1 MILEEL
7 KKVLFTLTKT
17 LCLNTSGKEPMSIK
31 QIMPIINFPN
41 HHYHHYHPSTTWV
54 DGDIHGDFLPITTIR
69 YRWTQ
74 VPGIK
79 S

>member
-17 LCLNTSGKEPMSIK
+17 LCGNTSVKEPMSIK

-41 HHYHHYHPSTTWV
+41 HHYHHYHPSTA
-54 DGDIHGDFLPITTIR
+54 
-69 YRWTQ
+69 
-74 VPGIK
+74 
-79 S
+79 

>member
-17 LCLNTSGKEPMSIK
+17 LCRNTSVNEPMSIK

-41 HHYHHYHPSTTWV
+41 HHYHRYHPSTT
-54 DGDIHGDFLPITTIR
+54 
-69 YRWTQ
+69 
-74 VPGIK
+74 
-79 S
+79 